1 MLKIDNKADV
11 YTYRIL
17 FFILCFLMTVLIG
30 RYYYLQVIEHDRHF
44 SKSQINRV
52 KAVTTYASRGLIF
65 DRNGEL
71 LVDNYPTYVLTVTP
85 YKLDEK
91 ERSFKELSSILEI
104 ESEELNRRYKKYYRG
119 RMLPTIIAKNLSFEQ
134 ISKIEERKLE
144 FNAFDY
150 RPFNERI
157 YPSSFGHSHLL
168 GYLREVDR
176 DTIPSLDK
184 SLLYRAGELIGW
196 QGVEKQY
203 ERELRYSKG
212 VSYLEVDTYG
222 REVFELEDGK
232 IIALPGEN
240 LHLSIDSRLQDF
252 ARNLLKDQK
261 GSIIMSH
268 VNTGEILTMVS
279 SPSYNLDIYRGTTSE
294 EDWDNILKNPDKP
307 LLDRSVA
314 CLYPPGSPFK
324 LITTFNLL
332 ENNFISN
339 SDSVMCSGLKEYG
352 GVERGCWREDGHGL
366 TDLTK
371 ALAESCNIYF
381 YEKVQLVPLQDWV
394 STAKNFGFNQAT
406 DIDLPTE
413 KIGIIPDKD
422 FFTKQYGRW
431 GWSERGV
438 LLNLTLGQGDLLV
451 TPIQSLRFINHI
463 ATRGKNTPMLRL
475 NLNSQLSY
483 YDSIQY
489 SDRTWDYIE
498 NALFEAVNSDFGTA
512 RRAMPKN
519 KNIPFFAKTGTA
531 QNPHGEPHAWFIG
544 FFEFEGEKYSIVTI
558 VENGGGGATV
568 ASPIAGDM
576 VSYFINSNAYIANK

>member
-1 MLKIDNKADV
+1 MLKIDNKADI

-17 FFILCFLMTVLIG
+17 FFILCFLMTILIS
-30 RYYYLQVIEHDRHF
+30 RYYYLQVFEYDRHF

-85 YKLDEK
+85 YKLDDK
-91 ERSFKELSSILEI
+91 ESSFKKLSSILEI
-104 ESEELNRRYKKYYRG
+104 ESDEINRRYKKYYRG

-134 ISKIEERKLE
+134 ISEIEERKLE

-168 GYLREVDR
+168 GYLKEVER

-232 IIALPGEN
+232 IIALPGDN
-240 LHLSIDSRLQDF
+240 LYLSIDSGLQEF
-252 ARNLLKDQK
+252 ARGLLESQK
-261 GSIIMSH
+261 GSVIMSH
-268 VNTGEILTMVS
+268 VNTGEILAMVS

-294 EDWDNILKNPDKP
+294 EDWDSILKNPDKP

-314 CLYPPGSPFK
+314 GLYPPGSPFK

-352 GVERGCWREDGHGL
+352 GIERGCWREDGHGP

-381 YEKVQLVPLQDWV
+381 YEKVQLVPLEDWV
-394 STAKNFGFNQAT
+394 STAKSFGFNETT

-463 ATRGKNTPMLRL
+463 ATRGENTPRLKL
-475 NLNSQLSY
+475 NLDSQLSY

-512 RRAMPKN
+512 RRAMPTGQ
-519 KNIPFFAKTGTA
+519 NIPFFAKTGTA

-544 FFEFEGEKYSIVTI
+544 FFEFQGEKYSIVTI

-576 VSYFINSNAYIANK
+576 VSYFINSNTYIANK